1 MTSIQQSVSASRVAY
16 YAPSRGAIAAALPES
31 LREDFLKGHYA
42 KQFTGTTDQDDT
54 AHLWARG
61 YAAHKAVL
69 EAAASPRSTPGGL
82 HQVLQSAT
90 EVEWYNGADTSPF
103 ALALGSS
110 AQDERALLTFL
121 EGALFS
127 PAHMMLLEKAGAER
141 LREIS
146 RITRFG
152 WNNSF
157 DHLESWAVDKDFD
170 TILCVAL
177 LFSRHGWADTT
188 LGPRYLEAVRKM
200 QSGARFEDA
209 LCFLGSDIDM
219 LEKLADSGVTLEYA
233 AALVDTHLDI
243 S

>member
-16 YAPSRGAIAAALPES
+16 YAPSRDAIAAALPES
-31 LREDFLKGHYA
+31 LRDVFLRGHYA
-42 KQFTGTTDQDDT
+42 KQFTETTDQDDT
-54 AHLWARG
+54 AYLWARG

-69 EAAASPRSTPGGL
+69 EAAASPRSTLGGL
-82 HQVLQSAT
+82 HHVLQKAA
-90 EVEWYNGADTSPF
+90 EAEWYNGADASPF
-103 ALALGSS
+103 SLALGTPAES
-110 AQDERALLTFL
+110 ERILLTFL

-157 DHLESWAVDKDFD
+157 DHLESWAADKDLD

-188 LGPRYLEAVRKM
+188 LGARYLEAVRKM
-200 QSGARFEDA
+200 QTGARFEDA
-209 LCFLGSDIDM
+209 LRFLGSDIDM
-219 LEKLADSGVTLEYA
+219 LENLADSGVTLEYA
-233 AALVDTHLDI
+233 AALLDTHLDI

>member
-1 MTSIQQSVSASRVAY
+1 MTSIPQYVSASRVAY
-16 YAPSRGAIAAALPES
+16 YAPSHDALAAALPEF
-31 LREDFLKGHYA
+31 LRDGFLRGHYA
-42 KQFTGTTDQDDT
+42 KQFTKATDEDHT

-61 YAAHKAVL
+61 YAAHKRVL

-82 HQVLQSAT
+82 HHVLQKAA
-90 EVEWYNGADTSPF
+90 EAEWYNGADASPF
-103 ALALGSS
+103 SLAFGTPTES
-110 AQDERALLTFL
+110 ERILLTFL

-141 LREIS
+141 LQEIS

-157 DHLESWAVDKDFD
+157 DHLETWAKDKDLD

-177 LFSRHGWADTT
+177 LFSRHGWGDTT
-188 LGPRYLEAVRKM
+188 LGARYLEAVRKM
-200 QSGARFEDA
+200 QPGSRFEEA
-209 LCFLGSDIDM
+209 LPLLGADIDAV
-219 LEKLADSGVTLEYA
+219 ESLANSGVTLEYA
-233 AALVDTHLDI
+233 AVLLDTQLDI